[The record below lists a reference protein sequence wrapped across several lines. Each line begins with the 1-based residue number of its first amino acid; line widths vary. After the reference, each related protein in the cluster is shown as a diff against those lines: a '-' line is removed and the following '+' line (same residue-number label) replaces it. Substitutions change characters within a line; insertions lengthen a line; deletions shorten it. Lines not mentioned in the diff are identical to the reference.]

1 MFTGMNLLTFI
12 DIILWILLTGTI
24 TNLPFTLERARVDFN
39 LKWSVVLLCKGH
51 AETLIESPLRNAE
64 AFSIVPLNRI
74 KSIWIRKKKILESSA
89 TCLRVTPSWIFGS
102 SVLFIFSSFNFL
114 LLKKVIKYLDLMKFV
129 NLIQTIME
137 NWCCQMRILFNNI
150 G

>member
-64 AFSIVPLNRI
+64 AFSTVPLNRI
-74 KSIWIRKKKILESSA
+74 KSIWIRKKKNPWIVCYLLTRYALMNFRFVCSVYIFFFQLS
-89 TCLRVTPSWIFGS
+89 TPQKSNQIFRFNEVCKFNTNYNGKL
-102 SVLFIFSSFNFL
+102 VLSNENFI
-114 LLKKVIKYLDLMKFV
+114 
-129 NLIQTIME
+129 Q
-137 NWCCQMRILFNNI
+137 
-150 G
+150 